1 MTCGIWVTDIS
12 GKDAATLLW
21 ACGMCALPAA
31 ALANAPHENWHLGTP
46 TPQGPTAVR
55 AMVIGRGSDIRVFEV
70 MLLRDA
76 PRGYGATAARLTPD
90 QKLGSSNLSGLTLHA
105 AWVLGAHRKKRRRGK
120 VLRQ

>member
-1 MTCGIWVTDIS
+1 MNTGTF
-12 GKDAATLLW
+12 
-21 ACGMCALPAA
+21 
-31 ALANAPHENWHLGTP
+31 GTP

-90 QKLGSSNLSGLTLHA
+90 QKVGSSNLSGLTRLR
-105 AWVLGAHRKKRRRGK
+105 VLGGRVPLHDMWHLGH
-120 VLRQ
+120 

>member
-21 ACGMCALPAA
+21 ACGMRALPAA
-31 ALANAPHENWHLGTP
+31 ALANTPHENWHLGTP

-70 MLLRDA
+70 MLLHDA

-90 QKLGSSNLSGLTLHA
+90 QKVGSSNLSALILISCCLTA
-105 AWVLGAHRKKRRRGK
+105 GKRMSQA
-120 VLRQ
+120 LIA

>member
-12 GKDAATLLW
+12 GKEAANLLW

-31 ALANAPHENWHLGTP
+31 ALANVPHENWHLGTP

-90 QKLGSSNLSGLTLHA
+90 QKVGSSNLSGLTRLR
-105 AWVLGAHRKKRRRGK
+105 VLGGRVPLHDMWHLGH
-120 VLRQ
+120 